1 VGQIHQ
7 SRIAGGGQVLDR
19 IHARLDACDL
29 DRSRSTQR
37 HIVIVAFIIN
47 IV

>member
-7 SRIAGGGQVLDR
+7 SRIASGGQVLDR
-19 IHARLDACDL
+19 IHARLDAWL

-37 HIVIVAFIIN
+37 RIVIVAVIID